1 MGVNTTL
8 YISRNKALETYFG
21 SLEDK
26 FIEEV
31 INSRLKDADRLIRV
45 VVTDDATDDEEFY
58 L

>member
-21 SLEDK
+21 GLEDK

-31 INSRLKDADRLIRV
+31 INSRLKDEDRLIRV